1 MRPSAASFAAAS
13 TSAPRSL
20 RKSSGSLSH
29 VLISL
34 SAVAATATRLQ
45 VCAHLLISQSPNL
58 PISRSAPEG
67 APVSLPLADD
77 DEEEDE
83 EEEDEEDES

>member
-1 MRPSAASFAAAS
+1 M
-13 TSAPRSL
+13 
-20 RKSSGSLSH
+20 
-29 VLISL
+29 SL

-67 APVSLPLADD
+67 APVSSPLADD
-77 DEEEDE
+77 DDDEEEEEEE
-83 EEEDEEDES
+83 EEEDES